1 MERKGRRPG
10 FWERTAEVFDL
21 PADALAGLPKLELVG
36 DRELW
41 VENHRGI
48 LSYGDREIHI
58 SGGAYVVKVTGEDL
72 ELRAMTGMELLITG
86 RISGVQLS

>member
-48 LSYGDREIHI
+48 LAYGDREIHI
-58 SGGAYVVKVTGEDL
+58 SGGVFLIRVTGEEL
-72 ELRAMTGMELLITG
+72 ELRAMTGVELLITG
-86 RISGVQLS
+86 RITQITLG